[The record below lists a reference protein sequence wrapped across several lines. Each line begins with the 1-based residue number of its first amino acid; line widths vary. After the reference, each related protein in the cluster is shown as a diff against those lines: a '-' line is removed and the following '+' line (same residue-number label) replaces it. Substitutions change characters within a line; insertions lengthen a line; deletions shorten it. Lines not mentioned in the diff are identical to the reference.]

1 MKIGDFFHSTSDKYY
16 DVVRK
21 NENGKVKYEA
31 VESGSYVATAK
42 EITLQ
47 PLN

>member
-1 MKIGDFFHSTSDKYY
+1 MGHKYY
-16 DVVRK
+16 DLVRK
-21 NENGKVKYEA
+21 NQNGKVKYEA
-31 VESGSYVATAK
+31 VESSSYVATAK